1 MIDKIEIPAF
11 IFKPVMS
18 KETTFTHIKRQDDIL
33 DIEFPVFDK
42 EDVLNYAS
50 ELAMQRRKA
59 HDRSIEDILEV
70 IDLVGKQ
77 WNDPNYEYRKEA
89 MPRNPDDDRTIGENV

>member
-50 ELAMQRRKA
+50 ELAMQR
-59 HDRSIEDILEV
+59 
-70 IDLVGKQ
+70 
-77 WNDPNYEYRKEA
+77 
-89 MPRNPDDDRTIGENV
+89 

>member
-1 MIDKIEIPAF
+1 
-11 IFKPVMS
+11 MS
-18 KETTFTHIKRQDDIL
+18 SIM
-33 DIEFPVFDK
+33 P
-42 EDVLNYAS
+42 S

-59 HDRSIEDILEV
+59 HDQSIEDILEV

-89 MPRNPDDDRTIGENV
+89 MRVIPMMTGQSVKMCELELLGSMGYFSRKAGKISYKMK